1 MGGPPPP
8 HHPHVG
14 GGTREEA
21 DPVAVAG
28 RLAAELLTPAAAGV
42 DAGGVLL
49 RGHLD
54 ALADAGL
61 YGLTGPR
68 SAGGLAADVA
78 TVAAVVEELAAGD
91 LATTFVWLQHLGVVS
106 RLAAHRPPALSDRLP
121 DLCAG
126 RLRAGIALLA
136 AVRPG
141 PPAITVRADA
151 GDLVLD
157 GAVPWVTGW
166 GAVDV
171 VLVAARDGEDVLFVL
186 VDAVAGPTLGVV
198 RQQLVA
204 VQASATVE
212 LRLAGH
218 RVPTERLVHR
228 APLAGL
234 LAGDA
239 ATLRVNGSLAL
250 GLVRRCTRLVGPSPL
265 DADLAAVRARL
276 DAAGPADLPEARA
289 QAAALAHRAAG
300 ALVVATGSR
309 SVRAGSDAERTAREA
324 LFLLVFGSRPAIKAS
339 LLGRLGGAG

>member
-8 HHPHVG
+8 PQHSHAR

-21 DPVAVAG
+21 VA
-28 RLAAELLTPAAAGV
+28 RELAADVLAPAAGAV
-42 DAGGVLL
+42 DATGVLPS
-49 RGHLD
+49 GHLD
-54 ALADAGL
+54 ALAAAGL

-68 SAGGLAADVA
+68 SSGGLGADVA

-91 LATTFVWLQHLGVVS
+91 LATTFVWLQHLGVVVRVAAHGPPPVRA
-106 RLAAHRPPALSDRLP
+106 RLA

-126 RLRAGIALLA
+126 RLRAGIALQA

-141 PPAITVRADA
+141 PPAIRVRPDG

-171 VLVAARDGEDVLFVL
+171 VLVAARHGDDVVL
-186 VDAVAGPTLGVV
+186 VLADAVEGPTLAVGSQ
-198 RQQLVA
+198 RMVA

-218 RVPTERLVHR
+218 RVPADRLVHR
-228 APLAGL
+228 APLAGW
-234 LAGDA
+234 LAADA

-250 GLVRRCTRLVGPSPL
+250 GLALRCTRLIGPSPL
-265 DADLAAVRARL
+265 DGDLAAVRARL
-276 DAAGPADLPEARA
+276 DAATPEELPDARA
-289 QAAALAHRAAG
+289 EAAALAHRAAG
-300 ALVVATGSR
+300 ALVAATGSGA
-309 SVRAGSDAERTAREA
+309 VRAGSDAERTAREA
-324 LFLLVFGSRPAIKAS
+324 VFLLVFGSRPAIRAS
-339 LLGRLGGAG
+339 LLSRLGAAD

>member
-8 HHPHVG
+8 HHSHAR

-21 DPVAVAG
+21 EPVAVAR
-28 RLAAELLTPAAAGV
+28 RLAAELLGPAAGAVDAAGV
-42 DAGGVLL
+42 VP
-49 RGHLD
+49 REHLD
-54 ALADAGL
+54 ALAAAGL

-68 SAGGLAADVA
+68 SSGGLGGDVA

-91 LATTFVWLQHLGVVS
+91 LATTFVWLQHLGVVA
-106 RLAAHRPPALSDRLP
+106 RVAAHGPPEVRDRLP

-126 RLRAGIALLA
+126 RLRAGIALQA

-141 PPAITVRADA
+141 PPAITVRPDG

-171 VLVAARDGEDVLFVL
+171 VLVAARDGDDVVLVL
-186 VDAVAGPTLGVV
+186 VDAVEGPTLAVEPQ
-198 RQQLVA
+198 RMVA

-218 RVPTERLVHR
+218 RAPVGRLVHR

-234 LAGDA
+234 LAADA

-250 GLVRRCTRLVGPSPL
+250 GLVRRCTRLLGPSPL
-265 DADLAAVRARL
+265 DDDLAAVRTRL
-276 DAAGPADLPEARA
+276 DAAAPVDLPGARA
-289 QAAALAHRAAG
+289 EAAALAHRAAG
-300 ALVVATGSR
+300 ALVVATGSVA
-309 SVRAGSDAERTAREA
+309 VRAGSDAGRTAREA
-324 LFLLVFGSRPAIKAS
+324 VFLLVFGSRPPIRAS
-339 LLGRLGGAG
+339 LLARLGGAD